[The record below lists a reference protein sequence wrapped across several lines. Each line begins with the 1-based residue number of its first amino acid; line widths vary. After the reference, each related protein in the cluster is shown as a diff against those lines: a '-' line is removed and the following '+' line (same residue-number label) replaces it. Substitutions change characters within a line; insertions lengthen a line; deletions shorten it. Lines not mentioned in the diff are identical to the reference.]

1 MLINIHQ
8 QNPSPRKIQKIVNC
22 LKNNGVIIYPTDT
35 VYAFGC
41 DIYNKKAMER
51 LCQIKGVDIK
61 KHNLS
66 FICYDLSH
74 ISNFTKQLENNTY
87 KLMKKTLPGPYTF
100 ILNANSSIP
109 KLFKNKKKEIGIR
122 IPNNNIP
129 REIVKELGNPIVTTS
144 VKNSDHIIE
153 YTTDPELLHDKYKKQ
168 VDLVVSS
175 GYGERTPST
184 IIKCTNNSFEIIR
197 KGKGNTN
204 LFDK

>member
-1 MLINIHQ
+1 MLLHIHQ
-8 QNPSPRKIQKIVNC
+8 DNPDSRKIKKVVKC
-22 LKNNGVIIYPTDT
+22 LKNSGVIIYPTDT

-41 DIYNKKAMER
+41 DVYNKKAMEK
-51 LCQIKGVDIK
+51 LCRIKGVDIK

-66 FICYDLSH
+66 FVCYDLSH
-74 ISNFTKQLENNTY
+74 IADFSKHLDTATY

-144 VKNSDHIIE
+144 VKDDDMVIQYS
-153 YTTDPELLHDKYKKQ
+153 TDPELIHEYFENK
-168 VDLVVSS
+168 VDLVISA
-175 GYGERTPST
+175 GYGETKPST
-184 IIKCTNNSFEIIR
+184 IIKCTDSFPEIIR
-197 KGKGNTN
+197 KGKGDTS
-204 LFDK
+204 LFEH